1 MLTLTLRYRL
11 LLSYRY
17 EKQAQGEDFMSYKVK
32 EVATLAG
39 VSVRTLHHYDEIG
52 LLKPASITAAGY
64 RFYTDSDLERLQQI
78 LFFKELDFNLQEIKG
93 ILDSPSFD
101 REHALKL
108 HKELLVKKKKRL
120 EEIIKSVDK
129 TMASIKGG
137 IDMNKKDM
145 FESFDMSEIERQQQK
160 YAEETKE
167 QYSSSDAYKES
178 QRRTSKYNKE
188 DWARIM
194 QRGSK
199 NYIRLASLMD
209 SKSPSDLEVQE
220 VIADCRQY
228 ITDSFY
234 NCTPEIFRGLA
245 DLYVMDE
252 RFTANIDKTKPG
264 LAKFLSEGIIIYC
277 ENLQK

>member
-1 MLTLTLRYRL
+1 M
-11 LLSYRY
+11 
-17 EKQAQGEDFMSYKVK
+17 AYKVK

-52 LLKPASITAAGY
+52 LLKPESITSAGY
-64 RFYTDSDLERLQQI
+64 RLYEDRDLERLQQI
-78 LFFKELDFNLQEIKG
+78 LFFKELDFNLQEIKE
-93 ILDSPSFD
+93 ILDSPNFD
-101 REHALKL
+101 RAHALSI
-108 HKELLVKKKKRL
+108 HRELLVKKKKRL

-129 TMASIKGG
+129 TMESIKGG
-137 IDMNKKDM
+137 IDMSKKEM
-145 FESFDMSEIERQQQK
+145 FESFDMTEIERHQEK

-167 QYSSSDAYKES
+167 RYGNSDAYKES
-178 QRRTSKYNKE
+178 NRRTSKYTKE

-194 QRGSK
+194 QRGSD
-199 NYIRLASLMD
+199 NYVKLAALMD
-209 SKSPSDLEVQE
+209 SKSPSAPEVQA
-220 VIADCRQY
+220 VIADCRQH

-252 RFTANIDKTKPG
+252 RFTANIDKIKPG

-277 ENLQK
+277 ENLEK

>member
-1 MLTLTLRYRL
+1 MT
-11 LLSYRY
+11 
-17 EKQAQGEDFMSYKVK
+17 YKVK

-39 VSVRTLHHYDEIG
+39 ISVRTLHHYDEIG
-52 LLKPASITAAGY
+52 LLKPESITPAGY
-64 RFYTDSDLERLQQI
+64 RLYTDRDLERLQQI
-78 LFFKELDFNLQEIKG
+78 LFFKELDFNLQEIKE
-93 ILDSPSFD
+93 ILDSPNFD

-108 HKELLVKKKKRL
+108 HRELLVKKKIRL

-129 TMASIKGG
+129 TMESINGG
-137 IDMNKKDM
+137 IDMSKKEM
-145 FESFDMSEIERQQQK
+145 FESFDMTEIERHQEK

-167 QYSSSDAYKES
+167 RYGSSDAYKES
-178 QRRTSKYNKE
+178 KRRTSKYTKD
-188 DWARIM
+188 DWAGIM
-194 QRGSK
+194 KRGSE
-199 NYIRLASLMD
+199 NYVRLAALMD
-209 SKSPSDLEVQE
+209 TKSPSDQEVQE

-264 LAKFLSEGIIIYC
+264 LAKFLSEGIIFYC